1 MTPLS
6 DDSTCI
12 ALIPARAGS
21 KRITGK
27 NVRELAGHPTLAY
40 TIAAARSSGVFS
52 RVIVSTESDEIAA
65 LAKRYGAEVP
75 FARPIEMASDTSAD
89 IDWIRHAL
97 ETLAQVGEHYDCFAI
112 LRPTSPFRRAET
124 IRRAWLQFVADGT
137 AESLRAV
144 QKCTEHPAKQW
155 IVDGARMRPVMENP
169 DIRATPWHSSPY
181 QVLPPVY
188 AQNASLEIAR
198 SEIPLQRGTIA
209 GVSIMPFMTEGL
221 EGFDLNVAEDWIL
234 AEHYA
239 SSDPSLLPVVNT

>member
-1 MTPLS
+1 MIPLTS
-6 DDSTCI
+6 NSTCI
-12 ALIPARAGS
+12 GLIPARAGS

-27 NVRELAGHPTLAY
+27 NVRELAGHPMIAY
-40 TIAAARSSGVFS
+40 TIAAARASGVFS

-65 LAKRYGAEVP
+65 IALRYGADVP
-75 FARPIEMASDTSAD
+75 FARPVEMAADISAD

-97 ETLAQVGEHYDCFAI
+97 EMLARMGERFDCFAI

-124 IRRAWLQFVADGT
+124 IRRAWSQFVADGV

-155 IVDGARMRPVMENP
+155 IIDGARMRPVMSNP
-169 DIRATPWHSSPY
+169 DAQATPWHSSPY

-188 AQNASLEIAR
+188 VQNASLEIAR
-198 SEIPLQRGTIA
+198 CEVPLQRGTIA
-209 GVSIMPFMTEGL
+209 GLSIMPFLTEGL
-221 EGFDLNVAEDWIL
+221 EGFDLNIADDWIL

-239 SSDPSLLPVVNT
+239 SSDPSLLPIVNS